1 MVATGAGN
9 GRKEGDL
16 SWTNEALPLELRR
29 ALLDKALD
37 DLRRA
42 RASGSHR
49 PSLVPTPERAG
60 QSGSGRSS
68 TPKKD
73 KPRA

>member
-1 MVATGAGN
+1 MGGSGG
-9 GRKEGDL
+9 GRDDGEL
-16 SWTNEALPLELRR
+16 SWTNETLPLELRR

-42 RASGSHR
+42 RASGAQR
-49 PSLVPTPERAG
+49 QGAFPTPDRAG
-60 QSGSGRSS
+60 QSGAGRNSK
-68 TPKKD
+68 PKKD